1 MHIICSVWPS
11 VESIKLM
18 PNIAAKMPNI
28 AAKMPNIAAK
38 MGHNVTFYQIIG
50 APINAINYELY

>member
-11 VESIKLM
+11 VESIKL
-18 PNIAAKMPNI
+18 MPNI